1 MCWHLAS
8 FQGRLI
14 VWTMRRNVRK
24 RELFRLFHRLRLRLS
39 NGPTTYIHYTYLQ
52 DKIYDMNIVTAV
64 RVTLVNTSIYL
75 QTMPDTERS
84 RVVWL
89 AESPAQETVG
99 QARLAGPLPSQHHN
113 LPPEHAVQPRLPPLL
128 PFLPEQQL
136 NQVLTPSPPTWNWGG
151 AAWWRVLAQS
161 SLSPRVSWAGLE
173 VETATTEVRVSRN
186 NEGVGGH
193 ILSLCWYLQL
203 HFSPDQVTS
212 HSHISHVLS
221 ALLNADSYDVF
232 YWQVWGLLIKY
243 RWYIH
248 AKQ

>member
-1 MCWHLAS
+1 MCWNLAS

-52 DKIYDMNIVTAV
+52 DKIYNMNILTVV
-64 RVTLVNTSIYL
+64 RVTPVSTSIYL
-75 QTMPDTERS
+75 QTMPHTERS

-136 NQVLTPSPPTWNWGG
+136 NQVLTPLPTHLELRRSCLVESVGTVQSVSP
-151 AAWWRVLAQS
+151 
-161 SLSPRVSWAGLE
+161 
-173 VETATTEVRVSRN
+173 
-186 NEGVGGH
+186 
-193 ILSLCWYLQL
+193 
-203 HFSPDQVTS
+203 
-212 HSHISHVLS
+212 
-221 ALLNADSYDVF
+221 
-232 YWQVWGLLIKY
+232 GLLG
-243 RWYIH
+243 RARGGGSH
-248 AKQ
+248 RGESEQE